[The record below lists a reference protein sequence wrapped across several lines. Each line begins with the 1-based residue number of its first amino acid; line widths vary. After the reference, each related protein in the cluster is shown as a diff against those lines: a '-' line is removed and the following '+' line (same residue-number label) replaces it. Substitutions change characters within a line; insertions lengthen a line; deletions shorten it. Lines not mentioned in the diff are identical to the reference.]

1 MSFSQSVAIP
11 SINVDTEP
19 IESITIA
26 TLFKKGTES
35 TVHIPAGIGALSCFY
50 ICSDGKIAKFRSRA
64 MLQDGLT
71 TKALATNCC
80 LPEELELNHI
90 FNEKYSVSAKVSY
103 TGYLIG
109 KAQNVLIKG
118 CNTKK

>member
-1 MSFSQSVAIP
+1 MITLHKVLIRIVQSFLESV
-11 SINVDTEP
+11 
-19 IESITIA
+19 
-26 TLFKKGTES
+26 
-35 TVHIPAGIGALSCFY
+35 HSCFY